1 MRINS
6 DLLLDL
12 GGLAEAVAEVVE
24 LRTADLTAANGIDL
38 HDARR
43 MNGENLLAADAVAQ
57 AADGD
62 GLLNAAML
70 AGNDRSLE
78 RLP

>member
-12 GGLAEAVAEVVE
+12 GGLAETVAEVVE
-24 LRTADLTAANGIDL
+24 LRTADLAAANGLDL

-62 GLLNAAML
+62 GLLNAACTL
-70 AGNDRSLE
+70 SRAPSLIFT
-78 RLP
+78 